1 MNTKLTL
8 NLDRRIIEN
17 AKDYAK
23 SQKTSLSQLIENYL
37 HALIRKE
44 EKDAKVSPLVRS
56 LTGVIPNEEE
66 NDDKKDYYEY
76 LNKKY
81 S

>member
-56 LTGVIPNEEE
+56 LTGVMTVTR
-66 NDDKKDYYEY
+66 
-76 LNKKY
+76 NKKGFR
-81 S
+81 SKSSRL